1 MIFMAKKVDFKPD
14 KPRSGLLD
22 KLYLTRLQRKS
33 LLKWCLYVA
42 VLLLLSVV
50 QDVLL
55 CKFHIFGAT
64 TELVPCGIFLI
75 CLMEGTETGSVFAL
89 VASALYLFSG
99 SAAGNYSLV
108 LLTTIAFLITLLR
121 QSFLQKGWGAAVL
134 CTFMGLLVYEVSA
147 FLIAAFLGQTYMGR
161 IGVAILTAMLT
172 ALATPVLYP
181 LLVRIGKLGG
191 ESWKE

>member
-1 MIFMAKKVDFKPD
+1 MARKVDFKPD

-22 KLYLTRLQRKS
+22 KLYLTQLQRKK
-33 LLKWCLYVA
+33 LLKWVLYVA
-42 VLLLLSVV
+42 VLVILSVV

-55 CKFHIFGAT
+55 CKLNIFGAT

-75 CLMEGTETGSVFAL
+75 CLLEGTETGSVFAL
-89 VASALYLFSG
+89 VASSLYLFSG

-108 LLTTIAFLITLLR
+108 LLTVIGFLITLLR
-121 QSFLQKGWGAAVL
+121 QAFLQKGFNAAML
-134 CTFMGLLVYEVSA
+134 CTGMGLLVYELVV
-147 FLIAAFLGQTYMGR
+147 FLIAAFFGQTYMGR
-161 IGVAILTAMLT
+161 IGVAILTAVLT
-172 ALATPVLYP
+172 SLVAPALYP